1 MATFTMELWEALEL
15 DPTIESGILQ
25 DYPIFDEA
33 HRDELNRKFLNHYN
47 NQEICTE
54 TLSMWRL
61 ALTRKLDEIMPLY
74 NQQYEISA
82 INFNQLETVRIN
94 NTNLSNSATTGASE
108 SVTAGT
114 SESTN
119 ESASGAK
126 SRAVSQELPQTLLA
140 GNGDYATAAQ
150 DNISDTT
157 ATASANDSNTVNQD
171 GTTESETTGTQD
183 SETTGF
189 QGNAALMILQYRQ
202 SLVNVDMMII
212 DELKTLFMLLWNNG
226 DEHHRNSGHV
236 GYYGYGRFLI

>member
-1 MATFTMELWEALEL
+1 MAIFTMELWEVLEL
-15 DPTIESGILQ
+15 DPTIETGILQ
-25 DYPIFDEA
+25 QYPIFNEA
-33 HRDELNRKFLNHYN
+33 HRPVLNGKILQQFH
-47 NQEICTE
+47 NQEIGQE
-54 TLSMWRL
+54 TISMFRL
-61 ALTRKLDEIMPLY
+61 ALARKLDQIMPLY

-94 NTNLSNSATTGASE
+94 NTNISNN
-108 SVTAGT
+108 VTAGT

-157 ATASANDSNTVNQD
+157 ASATANDENTVNQNN
-171 GTTESETTGTQD
+171 EQL

-212 DELKTLFMLLWNNG
+212 EELQELFMRVWNNG
-226 DEHHRNSGHV
+226 DEFTRTS
-236 GYYGYGRFLI
+236 YYHPHMFGYGRHLN